1 MRASIATHRAHW
13 IAFAAVIGLFL
24 LPIVLNLVLHF
35 PGEFDEYRDYATSY
49 QAGGHGL
56 SAAISLARVP
66 RDERIRVLAARR
78 RAGDGVRLPRAG
90 TRYRSRPRSRAA
102 FRGRAHFVTK

>member
-13 IAFAAVIGLFL
+13 IACAAVIGLFL

-35 PGEFDEYRDYATSY
+35 PGEFDEYWDYATSY

-56 SAAISLARVP
+56 SAAIRSLEFLVTSEFVCSP
-66 RDERIRVLAARR
+66 QDVERGTEFAFREPGRGTDPVLVLA
-78 RAGDGVRLPRAG
+78 
-90 TRYRSRPRSRAA
+90 PRSE
-102 FRGRAHFVTK
+102 VVLTS